1 MTGCVSAASPRE
13 LKVWSRTASATDLQQ
28 LSFADADTVG
38 EGWQQRAMRRSLTCP
53 SGFRLGHEAAA
64 LEPSSTSMESA
75 SAEEPQPQPEPR
87 SALGG
92 LRRRFRLMSLKSETG
107 SARTPSASPVVTS
120 DAGDDDATSVLAQ
133 SSSAVRRLVRVSST
147 VELLEANESLSLA
160 QTPQQASRKC
170 GFLGLSLLTASSA
183 SVSLGSRSPGASTA
197 AIDAAA
203 AQREGEDAKGGS
215 GPFLL
220 PGVATRKVRM
230 ALPVVD
236 GPSSSTE
243 AEAGSSSATATGPGG
258 RRFAS
263 VQCLATPSS
272 TRSAAA
278 YRYVLTPTTPDL
290 HRDGFR
296 LVDDELDI
304 VFFDFDGTLTA
315 TPGESATQHGQKKAE
330 LKERADMLRPRLQGM
345 IDAGLLLGIMSKSTE
360 NTIREA
366 LEFAELT
373 DLFQGPIVGKALDF
387 EGKAGIIAKMHQS
400 GKLSLGEEGL
410 SRVLLVDDDVREL
423 DRCRDHGIQ
432 TFAAPEGG
440 GLLDSDFDEIFVFLT
455 LPSPS
460 NSP

>member
-1 MTGCVSAASPRE
+1 
-13 LKVWSRTASATDLQQ
+13 
-28 LSFADADTVG
+28 
-38 EGWQQRAMRRSLTCP
+38 
-53 SGFRLGHEAAA
+53 
-64 LEPSSTSMESA
+64 
-75 SAEEPQPQPEPR
+75 
-87 SALGG
+87 
-92 LRRRFRLMSLKSETG
+92 
-107 SARTPSASPVVTS
+107 
-120 DAGDDDATSVLAQ
+120 
-133 SSSAVRRLVRVSST
+133 
-147 VELLEANESLSLA
+147 LSLA

-170 GFLGLSLLTASSA
+170 GFLGLSLLAASSA
-183 SVSLGSRSPGASTA
+183 PVSLGSRSPGASTA

-236 GPSSSTE
+236 GPSPSTE
-243 AEAGSSSATATGPGG
+243 TEAAGSSSATATGPGG
-258 RRFAS
+258 RRFAGLQS
-263 VQCLATPSS
+263 LATPSS

-315 TPGESATQHGQKKAE
+315 TPGESATQHGRKKAE

-432 TFAAPEGG
+432 TFAAPEDG
-440 GLLDSDFDEIFVFLT
+440 GLLDSDFDEIFVFLS
-455 LPSPS
+455 LPSPANATQRPS
-460 NSP
+460 LGA